1 MKKNRLHPC
10 AVVLLGLCMATNV
23 NADIWGVEDALLIE
37 KAVAQ
42 LKQLEAQYTLLNSTY
57 DTAKSQ
63 LSGIDALKQ
72 FNSGS
77 YGFGGLENGLD
88 VLKQRQYSPNNWND
102 ALKNVAGGNPGRYA
116 ELVRAYEANHPVLS
130 DADFSKGASSARL
143 NQYKQNTAVN
153 KAVSVETTYAF
164 NELNKH
170 IKTIHTLSSE
180 IDKAPNTKSAIDLNS
195 RLVAELAYI
204 QVMNVKLQALISQ
217 QTAQNSADMLADE
230 AEIVRFNTLH
240 KN

>member
-1 MKKNRLHPC
+1 MKKNRLNPC
-10 AVVLLGLCMATNV
+10 VVVLLGLCMATTAK
-23 NADIWGVEDALLIE
+23 ADLFGVEDLALLAN
-37 KAVAQ
+37 AVEQ
-42 LKQLEAQYTLLNSTY
+42 LKQLEAQYTLLKSTY

-63 LSGIDALKQ
+63 LNGIKSLNEY
-72 FNSGS
+72 NSGN

-88 VLKQRQYSPNNWND
+88 ALKQRQYSPNNWND
-102 ALKNVAGGNPGRYA
+102 ALKNIAGGNPTRYA
-116 ELVRAYEANHPVLS
+116 ELVRAYEANHPLLS

-204 QVMNVKLQALISQ
+204 QVMNVKLQTLISQ

-230 AEIVRFNTLH
+230 AESVRFNTVH